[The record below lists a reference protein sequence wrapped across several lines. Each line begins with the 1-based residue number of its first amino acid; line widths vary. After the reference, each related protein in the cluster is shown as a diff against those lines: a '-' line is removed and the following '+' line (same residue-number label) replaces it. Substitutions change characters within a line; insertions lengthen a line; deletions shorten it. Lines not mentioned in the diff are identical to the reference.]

1 MKTNDQTTR
10 RTFLKTLGLATATAP
25 FLANGLLAAPPSQ
38 RIRHA
43 SFGASGMART
53 DLDAIARCHNV
64 EIVAICDVDTARMD
78 AVKKAHPK
86 ARCYQDWR
94 ELLDKEARH
103 IDSVNIST
111 PDHMH
116 APIALATMQLGK
128 HIYAQKPLAHNLHET
143 RRLVTEARTRKLVTQ
158 MGIQGHAGAYF
169 QTTVQL
175 LKGGAIGKIKEI
187 HCWSNK
193 RWGDTTPLPTRT
205 DPIPPTLNWDLW
217 LGCATARP
225 YLGNAYYHPGNWR
238 RRLDFGVGT
247 LGDMACHILDAAF
260 DALGLTTPITI
271 TSTGDA
277 PTPTNWPVNTKV
289 TYLFNGTPHT
299 ATPTLPLT
307 WHDGASAPPAA
318 ILAPHLEGRK
328 PSNEGSLYIGT
339 HGILYLPHT
348 SAPQLLP
355 TAQFTQYAKPR
366 PKNRNHWDEF
376 IQACRGNGKTSANFD
391 YAGPLTETVLLGGVA
406 QRFPNRTLRWNSR
419 TLNFDHPEANTHVQ
433 RTYRKGWEI
442 PA

>member
-1 MKTNDQTTR
+1 MKTATAIPR

-25 FLANGLLAAPPSQ
+25 FLANGLLAAPPSE

-43 SFGASGMART
+43 CFGASGMARA
-53 DLDAIARCHNV
+53 DLDAIARCPNV

-78 AVKKAHPK
+78 TVKKAHPK
-86 ARCYQDWR
+86 ARLYQDWR
-94 ELLDKEARH
+94 ELLDKEASH
-103 IDSVNIST
+103 IDSVNVST

-116 APIALATMQLGK
+116 APIALAAMQLGK
-128 HIYAQKPLAHNLHET
+128 HIYGQKPLAHNLHET
-143 RRLVTEARTRKLVTQ
+143 RRLTTDARARKLVTQ

-175 LKGGAIGKIKEI
+175 LKNGAIGKIKEV

-205 DPIPPTLNWDLW
+205 DPI
-217 LGCATARP
+217 
-225 YLGNAYYHPGNWR
+225 LGNAYYHPSNWR

-260 DALGLTTPITI
+260 DALGLTAPINV

-277 PTPTNWPVNTKV
+277 PTPTNWPINTQV
-289 TYLFNGTPHT
+289 TYIFNGTPLT
-299 ATPTLPLT
+299 ATAALPLT
-307 WHDGASAPPAA
+307 WYDGAAAPPAA
-318 ILAPHLEGRK
+318 ILDPHLEGRK
-328 PSNEGSLYIGT
+328 PSAEGSLYIGT
-339 HGILYLPHT
+339 HGVLYFPHQ

-355 TAQFTQYAKPR
+355 ASQFAQYDKPR

-391 YAGPLTETVLLGGVA
+391 YAGPLTETVLLGGIA
-406 QRFPNRTLRWNSR
+406 QRFPKLTLHWNS
-419 TLNFDHPEANTHVQ
+419 LKLKFDRPQANAYVR

-442 PA
+442 